1 MRSLTALTMVLVL
14 LAGQVAHAA
23 PTREEIAEAQ
33 RRFAR
38 ANKLYRDGRY
48 QEALLLYEA
57 AYGLVP
63 SPDVLFNIGLT
74 RAKVLDFVGC
84 TLAFQEYLQGPVSAE
99 ERALAQAHLDTCR
112 ARSLV
117 VVKVSSIPQ
126 GASITVR
133 HGETTAFHGRT
144 PGRLELAPGSYS
156 VTLELPG
163 YVTQTQALTAE
174 VDGRGERAL
183 DFVLE
188 KLSSLRIE
196 ADVAGAM
203 VRIDDAPQ
211 EPAPLER
218 ELPAG
223 KYTVVVSKPGHRDV
237 KKEVRV
243 DAGKQVELSIALPA
257 LPRVEDLLVVSEAG
271 ALVAVDGGAP
281 RAAPLRLQLTAG
293 VHQLAVDAP
302 GFVPY
307 RGSLTLS
314 GSGATRVR
322 VRLAPPRSPASRITS
337 WSLLGLSGAS
347 LIAGGTLGVMSLRD
361 QAAYDD
367 APSPALRETG
377 MDRARSA
384 DVLML
389 GGLVLLVAAGAYY
402 LWTAPPAPRVEVQR

>member
-1 MRSLTALTMVLVL
+1 MKGLTALAMVLVL
-14 LAGQVAHAA
+14 ATGEVARAA

-38 ANKLYRDGRY
+38 ANRLYRDGRY
-48 QEALLLYEA
+48 QDALLLYEA

-74 RAKVLDFVGC
+74 REKVLDFVGC
-84 TLAFQEYLQGPVSAE
+84 TLAFQQYLQGPASPE
-99 ERALAQAHLDTCR
+99 DRAIAQTHLDTCR
-112 ARSLV
+112 AHASV

-133 HGETTAFHGRT
+133 QGDSTAFHGRT
-144 PGRLELAPGSYS
+144 PGRLELAPGDYS

-163 YVTQTQALTAE
+163 YVTQTQDVTAE

-203 VRIDDAPQ
+203 VRVGDGPP
-211 EPAPLER
+211 EPAPFER

-237 KKEVRV
+237 RKDVRV
-243 DAGKQVELSIALPA
+243 DAGKQVELSVALPP
-257 LPRVEDLLVVSEAG
+257 LPQVEDLLVLSEPG
-271 ALVAVDGGAP
+271 ALVSIDGGAARP
-281 RAAPLRLQLTAG
+281 APLRLQLTAG
-293 VHQLAVDAP
+293 IHQLGVEAA
-302 GFVPY
+302 GYLPY
-307 RGSLTLS
+307 RGGLTLN
-314 GSGATRVR
+314 GSGVTEVR
-322 VRLAPPRSPASRITS
+322 VSLGRPRSPFSRYAS
-337 WSLLGLSGAS
+337 WSLLGVGAVS
-347 LIAGGTLGVMSLRD
+347 LVAGGTFGVMSLRD

-367 APSPALRETG
+367 APSPALRDDGREHAQT
-377 MDRARSA
+377 A

-389 GGLVLLVAAGAYY
+389 GGLVLVIAAGAYY
-402 LWTAPPAPRVEVQR
+402 VWSAPPAARVEVQR